1 MAGVVARDNFILGI
15 VNSYDVILPYD
26 QWKGDSYSTNF
37 LKLVEDNPLKV
48 IPPTIDADW
57 DMLQSNSIVKT
68 AWNEGVPSDIKDPAA
83 LYIIIKPNAYEG
95 RIRIFVTFSDVDRAT
110 GKITWEGSYELAFK
124 LVTRH
129 PLTAGERLQLG
140 QECFIEANELQ
151 DNSYIVTKVCVKVP
165 TGNHSV
171 RVIIQQVGQQLSASH
186 PRGRI
191 ILTTFPAS
199 CKYMDN
205 TLEVERVYI
214 DLLSSSCS
222 QLKSNSLLSLEDLS
236 FSSLEKASSEE
247 IYIAAYLKLRV
258 ISVESQAGGL
268 GDRC

>member
-1 MAGVVARDNFILGI
+1 MSLEYLTPKISQRRSRELVFGFFYFHHISRIQRLLPIPFVLIMAGVVARDNFILGI

-57 DMLQSNSIVKT
+57 DMFQSNPIVKT
-68 AWNEGVPSDIKDPAA
+68 AWNERVPSDIKDPAA

-124 LVTRH
+124 LVTRN

-151 DNSYIVTKVCVKVP
+151 NTSYIVTKVCVKVP

-171 RVIIQQVGQQLSASH
+171 RVIIQQVDQQSATK

-214 DLLSSSCS
+214 DFFKL
-222 QLKSNSLLSLEDLS
+222 
-236 FSSLEKASSEE
+236 FTVEE
-247 IYIAAYLKLRV
+247 QFFA
-258 ISVESQAGGL
+258 
-268 GDRC
+268 